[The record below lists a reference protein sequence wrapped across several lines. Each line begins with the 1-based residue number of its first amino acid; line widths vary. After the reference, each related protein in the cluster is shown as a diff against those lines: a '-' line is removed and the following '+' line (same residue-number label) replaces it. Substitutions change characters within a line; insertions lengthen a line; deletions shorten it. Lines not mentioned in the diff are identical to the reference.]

1 MAKSRLTEV
10 EEIFDRKLKKLRT
23 PQQWETTLKATSN
36 FWKITFCEAMLLLEQ
51 LPKAKVCATYEVW
64 NKVERYVK
72 RGERSAAVFTSRQD
86 TKLKYLFDIS
96 QTRGKTIAPKWKM
109 TEAIADGIVGKYNS
123 ENPETV
129 ESFEEY
135 LQKVLDKKLVMLYNY
150 NSKLYANIAAD
161 PRTAALIAESVRCI
175 VMTRC
180 GIDEKYS
187 FAAITELNI
196 QPAILVE
203 LGNTATEI
211 AKELLTDIDRII
223 RRKEYEQYSNL
234 RRGHLR
240 YPLRG
245 EKRTSLPHIQESG
258 TGGAVDMGEKGS
270 RSDSGDGQNGTRP
283 HQYEWTLPHNMGGDS
298 SSVRGGIQLD
308 GGDNEK
314 EISPNGELG
323 TAGTAERGDILGS
336 ESSEVGLPPS
346 SGEMADSS
354 LLGTGGTVGDK
365 EDNPEINDSSLTED
379 TTEYD
384 EAEFDE
390 EADSAF
396 YYPDE
401 DDEPLQMSLFG
412 EDEPKQNTPDPNYS
426 FFVSKPRYEVRDE
439 NIGTHTRRELLLDEI
454 MRGSGFQDGKFRI
467 EQFYKDNNPSIDELA
482 TMMKKEYGTGG
493 HSGDGDISYS
503 DHDGSGI
510 KITLD
515 VNDENLIVK
524 YSWTEAARCAAEL
537 IKAGQYITQ
546 KDIDN
551 RIHNAKFHLRHGY
564 GRPFDSFYYEN
575 AVKTLALYNIPL
587 DEVLGVE
594 GMSELN
600 DMFYQLYDDKCAI
613 LEQPTTSTPYP
624 VENARANKLTDL
636 RLRFS
641 QENDFYLTAYVDGE
655 DVIIRTLGDDKADV
669 VRYLTTNGITVTGYE
684 ENKVRHGVAPYLTQE
699 GIKNNLKVGDYIRDK
714 EDQILQITSI
724 DGEFSIAYKI
734 VMGQSLLADSGAI
747 FGRWKQSIGEI
758 ELLSEQEVNAIIN
771 GEATLSQKPTE
782 QEIRA
787 NLKVGDYFRNE
798 DGEILRIVSIE
809 GESNM
814 RYINLSFD
822 RTGALGGFIAGH
834 WRGYF
839 DKIEPL
845 TEEQANA
852 ILDSI
857 ERAKQPPVVSA
868 PTYTF
873 RITDADY
880 FNSDKAYD
888 DDFEC
893 EEFEDALL
901 EFNQRLDTI
910 PNHISV
916 KLSLEVK
923 YSVNGNDEVSLY
935 PIVQWDAREE
945 QLTIYKETATNPDV
959 AMNEELTRS
968 IRNLSERDSDF
979 AYAEVFIK
987 ETDSE
992 DRFTLMQTSQDY
1004 PDTDNMYAI
1013 WDNLYGVY
1021 YTDNDGNMSVFPSM
1035 EAAQSSLDYLND
1047 HPYPVDQA
1055 IIRQPKKVRH
1065 GVAPTVDT
1073 EQPTETAA
1081 EPEKKISEKKN
1092 PSAQNY
1098 HFPQEFSYAQGPKAK
1113 YADNVA
1119 AIKTLYLVE
1128 SEHRNATP
1136 EEQEILAHYSGWGGI
1151 SDAFDESKENWRK
1164 EYAELKILL
1173 SDDDY
1178 AAARA
1183 STLTAFYTDPYIIN
1197 SIYNTLERFGFKG
1210 GEILDPSM
1218 GTGNFYGQLPESI
1231 GNNSKLYGVELD
1243 SISARISRLLY
1254 PNASIQHK
1262 GFEQAKFLNDSMD
1275 IVIGN
1280 VPFGD
1285 YTPYDRNYENKYVIH
1300 DYFFIKSLDKLK
1312 AGGIAALITSAGTLD
1327 KYEQTVRC
1335 EMYRKAE
1342 LIGAVRLPNTAFK
1355 TAGTSVVSDI
1365 LFLQKREKELVVG
1378 VDEIEYPEWTRC
1390 GSRQIDGYW
1399 CIGSN
1404 YYLEHPEMILGE
1416 TKRVS
1421 GRYGET
1427 NTVVETG
1434 DLAEQLETALSTL
1447 SAEFTAKPTEY
1458 TVPDEEQTVE
1468 GKPKPS
1474 FVRPYTFFVSNADGK
1489 LYYAE
1494 NETAVPFKGKD
1505 KDDARIRRMCEVMYV
1520 LDETIKLQ
1528 QQNCSD
1534 SELKAA
1540 QTKLNIIYDRFVKD
1554 YGYLNSRTNSGVFAD
1569 DVRCSRLMALE
1580 IADENNT
1587 DSKQTYS
1594 KADIFTMRTIVSHK
1608 EPTSAETAL
1617 EALHISLNLRQKV
1630 DLQYMSELCGK
1641 DKDEIIDELGDKI
1654 YLNPAKYTG
1663 NRFEGWEIAEEYLSG
1678 NVVDKLGFAMIMA
1691 EQEPMYFS
1699 RNVEALREHQPV
1711 EVPIEDISF
1720 RLGSIFIPVEM
1731 YQDFIWETFET
1742 DSWHRS
1748 TYSQRQMIELTYR
1761 KTLNEWHI
1769 ENKHTEKGNAA
1780 VNEVYGTKRANAY
1793 ELCEMLLNQKKA
1805 EIKDRKEDVDGK
1817 VTYVLN
1823 KTETILAREKQAKI
1837 EAAFKEWVLAEPS
1850 RVDTVVKIYNSRY
1863 NSFRH
1868 REFDGSYVSVP
1879 GMSEQLQL
1887 RPHQKDVIARIA
1899 ATGTC
1904 LMAHDVG
1911 AGKTAAMAAAGM
1923 YLKSIGTISKPM
1935 YVVPNA
1941 VVAQF
1946 GEEFQRFFPDANI
1959 LVATKDDLS
1968 KQKRRRF
1975 LSKISVGNYDAIIIP
1990 QSQFESIPLSLER
2003 QEAMYSRKITEV
2015 TDAINELKSKNGERM
2030 TVKTLERQR
2039 KSMEAAIDRL
2049 RADFKKDDFITFEE
2063 LGVDFLFVD
2072 EAHNYKNLALFSKM
2086 RNVAGVNTSSNSQKA
2101 FDMEMKC
2108 RYLQEI
2114 NNGGGVV
2121 FATGTPISNSV
2132 SELFVMQYYLQYEQ
2146 LRQLDLDYFD
2156 NWASVFGV
2164 ITQDMEVKP
2173 SGDGFRMRTR
2183 FSQFTNIPELLNIVS
2198 EVFDIVKKE
2207 QLNLPLPEIEGGKPQ
2222 MIICDKSYDQELQTD
2237 EGMERA
2243 RRIEA
2248 KLVTPEQDNML
2259 AICTYMTKVALD
2271 GRIVNP
2277 DAEDYEGSKI
2287 NRCIEEILRIDEEH
2301 PQTAQVV
2308 FCDTNIPQGDA
2319 FSVYKD
2325 IKEKLI
2331 ATGKYLPEEI
2341 AFIHDASNDKQR
2353 LELFQKVNEAQVRVI
2368 LGSTGKLGTGVN
2380 MQRRLIAM
2388 HHLDAPYRPSDIE
2401 QRNGR
2406 GIRQGNINDTVTV
2419 NYYATKGTFDTYRW
2433 QILEK
2438 KQNFI
2443 AQIMS
2448 GKATGRT
2455 CEDIDDVALTFAEM
2469 KAATTENPLV
2479 AEKMTV
2485 DNEVSRLSLLKTAYI
2500 AQQHK
2505 LKNSVE
2511 TEIPDQLAKAE
2522 KKLELAKAD
2531 VAYKNRWSSDP
2542 FRIDGKIY
2550 INEQKLLAEKIEE
2563 LARKYSLSEDYRE
2576 YKPVEIGS
2584 VGGFTIGFQHTGL
2597 AMQIFIKHNLTS
2609 YSDFQGSGLGAITRI
2624 TNMLERIDSHPDRIE
2639 QEIAQLQRRLEIST
2653 EQLAKPFEYTDELN
2667 KLLERKAFL
2676 DAQLEFGAA
2685 DESSVLIDEDN
2696 EEGHEIA

>member
-23 PQQWETTLKATSN
+23 PQQWEATLKATSN
-36 FWKITFCEAMLLLEQ
+36 FWKLTFCEAMLLLEQ

-64 NKVERYVK
+64 NKAGRYVQ

-86 TKLKYLFDIS
+86 TKLRYLFDIS
-96 QTRGKTIAPKWKM
+96 QTKGKAIAPKWKM

-150 NSKLYANIAAD
+150 NSKLYRDITAD
-161 PRTAALIAESVRCI
+161 SRAAALIAESVRCI

-211 AKELLTDIDRII
+211 AKELLTDIDRVI
-223 RRKEYEQYSNL
+223 RRKEYEQYNNL

-240 YPLRG
+240 YPLRR

-258 TGGAVDMGEKGS
+258 TGGAVDMGEKGA
-270 RSDSGDGQNGTRP
+270 RPDSGAGQNSTRP
-283 HQYEWTLPHNMGGDS
+283 HQYERTLPHDMGGDS
-298 SSVRGGIQLD
+298 SSVRDRVQHN

-314 EISPNGELG
+314 ETSPNGELG
-323 TAGTAERGDILGS
+323 AAGTAERGDILGG
-336 ESSEVGLPPS
+336 ESSEVGLPQS
-346 SGEMADSS
+346 GGEMADSS
-354 LLGTGGTVGDK
+354 LLGTGGAVGDK
-365 EDNPEINDSSLTED
+365 EDYAEINDSSISED
-379 TTEYD
+379 ITEYD

-396 YYPDE
+396 YYSDE

-412 EDEPKQNTPDPNYS
+412 DDEPKQNTPDPSYS
-426 FFVSKPRYEVRDE
+426 FFISKPNYVVTD
-439 NIGTHTRRELLLDEI
+439 NVVGNHTRRELLLTEI

-467 EQFYKDNNPSIDELA
+467 EQFYKEHPSVHELA
-482 TMMKKEYGTGG
+482 KMMKKEYGIGG
-493 HSGDGDISYS
+493 HSCEGDIIFA
-503 DHDGSGI
+503 DHDAKGI
-510 KITLD
+510 KITLE
-515 VNDENLIVK
+515 VNDETLIVK
-524 YSWTEAARCAAEL
+524 YSWTEAAHCAAEL
-537 IKAGQYITQ
+537 IKSGQYITQ
-546 KDIDN
+546 KDIDD
-551 RIHNAKFHLRHGY
+551 RIRSAKYYLHNGY
-564 GRPFDSFYYEN
+564 GKPFDSFYYN
-575 AVKTLALYNIPL
+575 DAVKTLTLYNIPL
-587 DEVLGVE
+587 DEVLGVK

-600 DMFYQLYDDKCAI
+600 DMFYQLYDNKCAI
-613 LEQPTTSTPYP
+613 LEQQITTTPYP
-624 VENARANKLTDL
+624 IENARTNKLTDL

-641 QENDFYLTAYVDGE
+641 KGNDFYITAFVDGE
-655 DVIIRTLGDDKADV
+655 DVIVKALGDDKADV
-669 VRYLTTNGITVTGYE
+669 VRYLTTNGITVTGYMD
-684 ENKVRHGVAPYLTQE
+684 NIIRTNAPTQE
-699 GIKNNLKVGDYIRDK
+699 EIKNNLKVGDYIRDK
-714 EDQILQITSI
+714 DGQIFQITSI
-724 DGEFSIAYKI
+724 DGDFSIAYKI
-734 VMGQSLLADSGAI
+734 VIAESLLADSGAI
-747 FGRWKQSIGEI
+747 FGRWKQSIGDI
-758 ELLSEQEVNAIIN
+758 ELLSEQEVA
-771 GEATLSQKPTE
+771 
-782 QEIRA
+782 
-787 NLKVGDYFRNE
+787 
-798 DGEILRIVSIE
+798 
-809 GESNM
+809 
-814 RYINLSFD
+814 
-822 RTGALGGFIAGH
+822 
-834 WRGYF
+834 
-839 DKIEPL
+839 
-845 TEEQANA
+845 A
-852 ILDSI
+852 ILNGVPLVTVSS
-857 ERAKQPPVVSA
+857 ETAQQPVVSA

-873 RITDADY
+873 RITDSDY
-880 FNSDKAYD
+880 LNKDKAYD

-893 EEFEDALL
+893 EDFEDALL
-901 EFNQRLDTI
+901 EFNQRLETN

-916 KLSLEVK
+916 KLTLEVK
-923 YSVNGNDEVSLY
+923 DSSHSYDEVALY
-935 PIVQWDAREE
+935 PIIQWDARDE
-945 QLTIYKETATNPDV
+945 QLIVYKEVATNPDV
-959 AMNEELTRS
+959 AMNEALAKN
-968 IRNLSERDSDF
+968 IRNLSEKESDF

-992 DRFTLMQTSQDY
+992 DRFTLMQTSQDF

-1021 YTDNDGNMSVFPSM
+1021 YTDNDGNMAVFPDM
-1035 EAAQSSLDYLND
+1035 ESAQTSLDYLND
-1047 HPYPVDQA
+1047 HPFQ
-1055 IIRQPKKVRH
+1055 R
-1065 GVAPTVDT
+1065 
-1073 EQPTETAA
+1073 EQKSEQTTETTA
-1081 EPEKKISEKKN
+1081 EPEKRISEKKS

-1098 HFPQEFSYAQGPKAK
+1098 HFPQDFSYAQGPKAK

-1128 SEHRNATP
+1128 SERRNATP

-1164 EYAELKILL
+1164 EFAELKILL
-1173 SDDDY
+1173 SDEDY

-1197 SIYNTLERFGFKG
+1197 SIYNTLVRFGFNG

-1231 GNNSKLYGVELD
+1231 SSNSKLYGVELD

-1254 PNASIQHK
+1254 PDASIQHK

-1275 IVIGN
+1275 VVIGN

-1285 YTPYDRNYENKYVIH
+1285 YTPYDRSYENKYVIH

-1327 KYEQTVRC
+1327 KYDHTVRC

-1378 VDEIEYPEWTRC
+1378 VDEIEHPEWTRC

-1399 CIGSN
+1399 CSGSN
-1404 YYLEHPEMILGE
+1404 YFLEHPEMVLGE

-1434 DLAEQLETALSTL
+1434 DLAEQLEAALSTL

-1458 TVPDEEQTVE
+1458 TMPDEEQTVE
-1468 GKPKPS
+1468 GKQKPS
-1474 FVRPYTFFVSNADGK
+1474 FVRPYTFFVSNSDGK

-1554 YGYLNSRTNSGVFAD
+1554 YGYLNSRTNSSAFAD
-1569 DVRCSRLMALE
+1569 DVRSSRLMALE
-1580 IADENNT
+1580 VADENNT
-1587 DSKQTYS
+1587 DSKQTFS
-1594 KADIFTMRTIVSHK
+1594 KADIFSMRTIVPHK

-1641 DKDEIIDELGDKI
+1641 DKDEIIDELEDKI

-1663 NRFEGWEIAEEYLSG
+1663 DKYEGWEIAEEYLSG
-1678 NVVDKLGFAMIMA
+1678 NVVDKLGFAMIMS
-1691 EQEPMYFS
+1691 EQEPVLFS
-1699 RNVEALREHQPV
+1699 RNVDALREHQPV

-1742 DSWHRS
+1742 DSWHKS
-1748 TYSQRQMIELTYR
+1748 TYSRRQMIELTYR

-1805 EIKDRKEDVDGK
+1805 EIKDRKEDEEGK

-1837 EAAFKEWVLAEPS
+1837 EAAFKEWILAEPS
-1850 RVDTVVKIYNSRY
+1850 RADTVVKIYNSRY

-1899 ATGTC
+1899 ATGSC

-2015 TDAINELKSKNGERM
+2015 TDAINELKEKNGERM
-2030 TVKTLERQR
+2030 TVKALERQR
-2039 KSMEAAIDRL
+2039 KSMEAAIDKL

-2072 EAHNYKNLALFSKM
+2072 EAHNC
-2086 RNVAGVNTSSNSQKA
+2086 T
-2101 FDMEMKC
+2101 
-2108 RYLQEI
+2108 
-2114 NNGGGVV
+2114 
-2121 FATGTPISNSV
+2121 
-2132 SELFVMQYYLQYEQ
+2132 
-2146 LRQLDLDYFD
+2146 
-2156 NWASVFGV
+2156 
-2164 ITQDMEVKP
+2164 
-2173 SGDGFRMRTR
+2173 TR
-2183 FSQFTNIPELLNIVS
+2183 S
-2198 EVFDIVKKE
+2198 
-2207 QLNLPLPEIEGGKPQ
+2207 
-2222 MIICDKSYDQELQTD
+2222 
-2237 EGMERA
+2237 
-2243 RRIEA
+2243 
-2248 KLVTPEQDNML
+2248 
-2259 AICTYMTKVALD
+2259 
-2271 GRIVNP
+2271 
-2277 DAEDYEGSKI
+2277 
-2287 NRCIEEILRIDEEH
+2287 
-2301 PQTAQVV
+2301 
-2308 FCDTNIPQGDA
+2308 
-2319 FSVYKD
+2319 
-2325 IKEKLI
+2325 
-2331 ATGKYLPEEI
+2331 
-2341 AFIHDASNDKQR
+2341 
-2353 LELFQKVNEAQVRVI
+2353 
-2368 LGSTGKLGTGVN
+2368 
-2380 MQRRLIAM
+2380 
-2388 HHLDAPYRPSDIE
+2388 
-2401 QRNGR
+2401 
-2406 GIRQGNINDTVTV
+2406 
-2419 NYYATKGTFDTYRW
+2419 
-2433 QILEK
+2433 
-2438 KQNFI
+2438 
-2443 AQIMS
+2443 
-2448 GKATGRT
+2448 
-2455 CEDIDDVALTFAEM
+2455 
-2469 KAATTENPLV
+2469 
-2479 AEKMTV
+2479 
-2485 DNEVSRLSLLKTAYI
+2485 
-2500 AQQHK
+2500 
-2505 LKNSVE
+2505 
-2511 TEIPDQLAKAE
+2511 
-2522 KKLELAKAD
+2522 
-2531 VAYKNRWSSDP
+2531 
-2542 FRIDGKIY
+2542 
-2550 INEQKLLAEKIEE
+2550 
-2563 LARKYSLSEDYRE
+2563 
-2576 YKPVEIGS
+2576 
-2584 VGGFTIGFQHTGL
+2584 
-2597 AMQIFIKHNLTS
+2597 
-2609 YSDFQGSGLGAITRI
+2609 
-2624 TNMLERIDSHPDRIE
+2624 
-2639 QEIAQLQRRLEIST
+2639 
-2653 EQLAKPFEYTDELN
+2653 
-2667 KLLERKAFL
+2667 
-2676 DAQLEFGAA
+2676 
-2685 DESSVLIDEDN
+2685 
-2696 EEGHEIA
+2696 